1 MVVSPSLRQI
11 WALVIQWAWTNLAN
25 HVSIFM
31 MQKPSD
37 VRAGMLVLYASI
49 VLLATNGLFAKLIPL
64 DPTTVTQIRSVIA
77 SVVLITAL
85 LLQGS
90 SFRLVSRRE
99 FFGVYGLGVL
109 LCLHWITY
117 FHAMQISTVAIGM
130 LALFSYP
137 VMTVILEPLLQ
148 GRRPKW
154 IDLLAA
160 VTVVFGV
167 FLMVSDKILQGELGS
182 GSFLGAF
189 WGVVSAFLFSLRNT
203 LQRHYFSRVNSF
215 SLMGHQTLA
224 VALMLLPFAGLSSL
238 GSLGV
243 SGWALVIALGCFS
256 TAGAHTLLS
265 MSLKRLSAKTVGLIS
280 CNTPVFGV
288 LFAWLVLD
296 EVPSLMVYVGGAV
309 ILLVASWETLK
320 GNKNP

>member
-1 MVVSPSLRQI
+1 MNPSPSDL
-11 WALVIQWAWTNLAN
+11 
-25 HVSIFM
+25 
-31 MQKPSD
+31 
-37 VRAGMLVLYASI
+37 RAGMLALYASI
-49 VLLATNGLFAKLIPL
+49 VLLATNGLFSKLIPL
-64 DPTTVTQIRSVIA
+64 DPTTITQIRSVIA
-77 SVVLITAL
+77 SVVLITL
-85 LLQGS
+85 LVLQGS

-117 FHAMQISTVAIGM
+117 FHAMQVSTVAIGM

-148 GRRPKW
+148 GRLPKW
-154 IDLLAA
+154 VDLFAA
-160 VTVVFGV
+160 VAVVFGV
-167 FLMVSDKILQGELGS
+167 FLMVSDEILKGQLDS

-189 WGVVSAFLFSLRNT
+189 WGVISALLFSLRNT
-203 LQRHYFSRVNSF
+203 LQRHYFSRVNSI
-215 SLMGHQTLA
+215 SLMGHQTLGVA
-224 VALMLLPFAGLSSL
+224 VMLLAFVDWSAL
-238 GSLGV
+238 GSLGT
-243 SGWALVIALGCFS
+243 SGWALVVALGCFS

-280 CNTPVFGV
+280 CNTPIFGV
-288 LFAWLVLD
+288 LFAWLVLG

-320 GNKNP
+320 GGKNA